1 MKLNYEVARQHLDKK
16 FKHMGPLI
24 NFMRPPKG
32 WIRAIRDALG
42 LTQAQLAKK
51 MNVSSAR
58 IYAIEKDEV
67 LGNLKLSTLESVADA
82 LGCELVYALVP
93 RQSLEQMTREQAE
106 KKAKLILKNAEH
118 TMQMENQLSSNESY
132 NKQLEDLIEELL
144 KGKQTRLWDED

>member
-1 MKLNYEVARQHLDKK
+1 MKINYEVARQHLDKK
-16 FKHMGPLI
+16 FKQMGPLI
-24 NFMRPPKG
+24 NFMRPAKG

-93 RQSLEQMTREQAE
+93 RQNLEQMVRKQAE

-118 TMQMENQLSSNESY
+118 TMQMENQLSSNDSY
-132 NKQLEDLIEELL
+132 NKQLEGLIAELL
-144 KGKQTRLWDED
+144 KGQQARLWDED